1 MNRQADRLLGQAR
14 KNREISARRNAFFD
28 IFRAVSGTAIVRLW
42 MEILSYLRRFRMLRI
57 ILQVIGWGVT
67 LLRAGTLI
75 VLTTIVFF
83 VLLPLLAVL
92 LVIVP
97 LIALLDRRKSKRR
110 LSDALSDSREVV
122 FFFTDGSVTA
132 QSAADLARDR
142 QRTVLLVSPHWISGR
157 ATNGSSARFYV
168 NLRRESE
175 RVFLI
180 RRYFYFSAR
189 RMVGDRAVT
198 LIY

>member
-28 IFRAVSGTAIVRLW
+28 IFRAVSGTATVRLW
-42 MEILSYLRRFRMLRI
+42 MEILSYLRRFRMLRM
-57 ILQVIGWGVT
+57 ILQIIGWIVT

-97 LIALLDRRKSKRR
+97 LIALLDRRKSIRR
-110 LSDALSDSREVV
+110 LSEALSDSREVV
-122 FFFTDGSVTA
+122 FFFTDGPVTA
-132 QSAADLARDR
+132 QSAADLARDG
-142 QRTVLLVSPHWISGR
+142 RTVLLVSPHWISGR

-180 RRYFYFSAR
+180 RRYFYFCAR
-189 RMVGDRAVT
+189 RTVGDRAVT

>member
-28 IFRAVSGTAIVRLW
+28 IFRAVSGTASVRLW
-42 MEILSYLRRFRMLRI
+42 MEILSYLRRFRMLRM
-57 ILQVIGWGVT
+57 ILQIIGWVVT

-97 LIALLDRRKSKRR
+97 LTAAKAYGGCRKHSP
-110 LSDALSDSREVV
+110 
-122 FFFTDGSVTA
+122 TA
-132 QSAADLARDR
+132 ARSCFSS
-142 QRTVLLVSPHWISGR
+142 RTVL
-157 ATNGSSARFYV
+157 
-168 NLRRESE
+168 
-175 RVFLI
+175 
-180 RRYFYFSAR
+180 
-189 RMVGDRAVT
+189 
-198 LIY
+198 

>member
-14 KNREISARRNAFFD
+14 KNREISARGNAFFD
-28 IFRAVSGTAIVRLW
+28 IFRAVSGTATVRLW
-42 MEILSYLRRFRMLRI
+42 MEILSYLRRFRMLRM
-57 ILQVIGWGVT
+57 ILQIIGWVVT

-110 LSDALSDSREVV
+110 LSEVLSDSREVV
-122 FFFTDGSVTA
+122 FFFTDGPVTA
-132 QSAADLARDR
+132 QSAADLARDG
-142 QRTVLLVSPHWISGR
+142 RTVLLVSPHWISGR

-180 RRYFYFSAR
+180 RRYFYFCAR
-189 RMVGDRAVT
+189 RTVGDRAVT

>member
-14 KNREISARRNAFFD
+14 KNREVSARHNAFFD

-42 MEILSYLRRFRMLRI
+42 MEILSFLRRFRMLRI
-57 ILQVIGWGVT
+57 VLQVIGWFITV
-67 LLRAGTLI
+67 LQAGTLI

-110 LSDALSDSREVV
+110 LSEALSASREVM
-122 FFFTDGSVTA
+122 FFFTDGPVTA
-132 QSAADLARDR
+132 QSAIDLARDGR
-142 QRTVLLVSPHWISGR
+142 RTVLLVSPHWISGR
-157 ATNGSSARFYV
+157 ATDGSPARLYV

-175 RVFLI
+175 HVFLI

-189 RMVGDRAVT
+189 KMVGDRAVS